1 MNEGIQKSSSP
12 SLIYIFISLLKA
24 NDFRLLV
31 SKVTSVFQVSSV
43 FVMRL
48 FFVQLMCSTYSMKI
62 FYKFSEPQWQFV

>member
-31 SKVTSVFQVSSV
+31 SRVTSVFQVSSV

-48 FFVQLMCSTYSMKI
+48 FLLIQIHK
-62 FYKFSEPQWQFV
+62 